1 MKEFDIDGE
10 PIEAAAAQAA
20 EIYAQLIRGLESR
33 PVSPRISGEELASV
47 FEDSIPERG
56 VGLVRA
62 LEEFRDKIVPASMAT
77 PHPLYLGLVNCSPLP
92 AAPLADLLVSALNN
106 NNGAAGQGPA
116 AAAAEREIVAAFSR
130 LTFGHGE
137 SSGMMLP
144 GGSYATLQ
152 ALAMARARHFPEWSS
167 LGPASVKSRPVLYTS
182 DASHFSVSRAAQVL
196 GLGENGVTS
205 IGTRG
210 RGAIDRDA
218 LEQRIER
225 DRAAGARPFAVVAT
239 LGTTGT
245 GAIDPVDALADCC
258 QRHGLWL
265 HVDAC
270 YGGGALLLD
279 RFRSRFGGIEHA
291 DSIALDPHKWFFLP
305 LTHSLLLVRDPGA
318 ELSTFDVGATYI
330 PHRENRDAYRRG
342 IPTSRR
348 ASPLTLW
355 MTLRAHGWET
365 IREAVRRN
373 ITLTRNLEQR
383 LREHRFRVL
392 PDGELSIACVRWEP
406 PGWGHRESDD
416 LQNRIAAKA
425 IQSGETWFSTVNH
438 DGRTWLRLNILNL
451 YTRSRH
457 IEHFAERLAEWAR
470 EESRLPVPD
479 TEYTG

>member
-10 PIEAAAAQAA
+10 AIEAAAAKAA
-20 EIYAQLIRGLESR
+20 EIYADLFRGLESR
-33 PVSPRISGEELASV
+33 PVSPGISSEELASV

-62 LEEFRDKIVPASMAT
+62 IEEFREKIVPASMAT

-152 ALAMARARHFPEWSS
+152 ALTMARARHFPEWSS

-182 DASHFSVSRAAQVL
+182 DASHFSVSRAGHVL
-196 GLGENGVTS
+196 GLGKNGVTS

-218 LEQRIER
+218 LEETIER

-245 GAIDPVDALADCC
+245 GAIDPVAAIADCC
-258 QRHGLWL
+258 RRHGLWL

-279 RFRSRFGGIEHA
+279 RFRTRFSGIEHA

-318 ELSTFDVGATYI
+318 EQSTFEVGATYI
-330 PHRENRDAYRRG
+330 PHQGKSGRLPAWHPDLAAGFTPDALDGSTGAWLGDHSRGGAAQHRAHPRLGAAPSRASVQGPARRRAVDRLRPLG
-342 IPTSRR
+342 TARMGPHGRAITSRTGLPR
-348 ASPLTLW
+348 KRSNPGRHGSP
-355 MTLRAHGWET
+355 RS
-365 IREAVRRN
+365 
-373 ITLTRNLEQR
+373 ITT
-383 LREHRFRVL
+383 
-392 PDGELSIACVRWEP
+392 GE
-406 PGWGHRESDD
+406 PG
-416 LQNRIAAKA
+416 
-425 IQSGETWFSTVNH
+425 
-438 DGRTWLRLNILNL
+438 
-451 YTRSRH
+451 
-457 IEHFAERLAEWAR
+457 
-470 EESRLPVPD
+470 
-479 TEYTG
+479 